1 MNTIDGAA
9 APASGVRFGM
19 PHALVIAAY
28 LAAAVLLSLYAHMPV
43 QDILVLLGGAGA
55 VSVAVLVA
63 SNVKNGKGGGGGLLR
78 RLLNAALGGPG
89 SGSVN

>member
-1 MNTIDGAA
+1 MELIDGAS
-9 APASGVRFGM
+9 APVSGVRFTSA
-19 PHALVIAAY
+19 HAFVITAY
-28 LAAAVLLSLYAHMPV
+28 LAAAVLLTLIAHMAV

-63 SNVKNGKGGGGGLLR
+63 SGVNSGKGGGTGLLR
-78 RLLNAALGGPG
+78 RLLNAAVGPG